1 MAEEGEADSNRWNA
15 MRLLCRKVTL
25 YSFGIAL
32 ALMVAGSAGCA
43 GSRGFDQAAMREALH
58 LDSHSTSETPSVLPG
73 SARPSPPFRLGIFF
87 VKHQVPD
94 TPSIRKV
101 EWLSADRDQL
111 LRELAPLRDEQLLAD
126 TFVLTDVRLRGTDI
140 KEIRQA
146 GARFGA
152 DMTLIVDGVAGI
164 DRYNNYLAWLYPT
177 LLGAYL
183 APGTESD
190 ALVMATGSLW
200 AAHSDWHTLIQP
212 VEERS
217 KIVGAAAFLE
227 DNASLQEAKKLA
239 IQSIGKSI
247 VEQLRLLK

>member
-1 MAEEGEADSNRWNA
+1 MGER
-15 MRLLCRKVTL
+15 
-25 YSFGIAL
+25 
-32 ALMVAGSAGCA
+32 
-43 GSRGFDQAAMREALH
+43 LH
-58 LDSHSTSETPSVLPG
+58 LDSLPTSETPPVLPG

-94 TPSIRKV
+94 TPSIRKI

-126 TFVLTDVRLRGTDI
+126 MSVLTDVRLRGADI

-146 GARFGA
+146 GARFDA
-152 DMTLIVDGVAGI
+152 DMVLIVDGVAGI
-164 DRYNNYLAWLYPT
+164 DRYNNRYAWLYPT

-190 ALVMATGSLW
+190 VLIMATGSLR
-200 AAHSDWHTLIQP
+200 AVRSDWHAPLQTT
-212 VEERS
+212 EARS
-217 KIVGAAAFLE
+217 KTVGAAAFLE
-227 DNASLQEAKKLA
+227 DNTPLQDAKKLA
-239 IQSIGKSI
+239 IQTLGKSI

>member
-1 MAEEGEADSNRWNA
+1 MGER
-15 MRLLCRKVTL
+15 
-25 YSFGIAL
+25 
-32 ALMVAGSAGCA
+32 
-43 GSRGFDQAAMREALH
+43 LH
-58 LDSHSTSETPSVLPG
+58 LDSHSTSETPPVLPG
-73 SARPSPPFRLGIFF
+73 STRPSPPVRLGIFF

-94 TPSIRKV
+94 TPSVRKV

-126 TFVLTDVRLRGTDI
+126 MFVLTDVRLRGNDI

-152 DMTLIVDGVAGI
+152 DMILIVDGVAGI
-164 DRYNNYLAWLYPT
+164 DRYNNRFAWLYPT

-190 ALVMATGSLW
+190 ALVMAT
-200 AAHSDWHTLIQP
+200 AHLLAIRSDWHAPIRI
-212 VEERS
+212 VETQS
-217 KIVGAAAFLE
+217 KAVGAAAFLD
-227 DNASLQEAKKLA
+227 DNAPLNDAKGRA
-239 IQSIGKSI
+239 IQTLGKYI

>member
-1 MAEEGEADSNRWNA
+1 M
-15 MRLLCRKVTL
+15 
-25 YSFGIAL
+25 YFFGIAL
-32 ALMVAGSAGCA
+32 ALIVAGSAGCA

-58 LDSHSTSETPSVLPG
+58 LDSHSTSETPPVLPG
-73 SARPSPPFRLGIFF
+73 SARPSPPFRIGIFF

-111 LRELAPLRDEQLLAD
+111 LRELAPLREEQLLAD

-152 DMTLIVDGVAGI
+152 DMILIIDGIAAI

-200 AAHSDWHTLIQP
+200 AVHSDWYAPIQT
-212 VEERS
+212 VEGKS
-217 KIVGAAAFLE
+217 KVKGAAAFVG
-227 DNASLQEAKKLA
+227 DNAPVQEAKQQA
-239 IQSIGKSI
+239 IHALGQRIAD
-247 VEQLRLLK
+247 QLQGLK

>member
-58 LDSHSTSETPSVLPG
+58 LDSHSTSETPPVLPG

-111 LRELAPLRDEQLLAD
+111 LRELAPLRDEQLLVD
-126 TFVLTDVRLRGTDI
+126 MFVLTDVRLRGDDI
-140 KEIRQA
+140 KGIQQT
-146 GARFGA
+146 GARFGT
-152 DMTLIVDGVAGI
+152 DMVLIVDAVAAV
-164 DRYNNYLAWLYPT
+164 DRYNNRYAWLYPT

-183 APGTESD
+183 LPGTESD

-227 DNASLQEAKKLA
+227 DNAPLHDAKRLA
-239 IQSIGKSI
+239 IQTLGRYI
-247 VEQLRLLK
+247 VERLRLLK

>member
-1 MAEEGEADSNRWNA
+1 
-15 MRLLCRKVTL
+15 MRQLCRKVTL

-43 GSRGFDQAAMREALH
+43 DSRGFDQAAMREALH
-58 LDSHSTSETPSVLPG
+58 LDSHSTSETPPVLPG

-111 LRELAPLRDEQLLAD
+111 LRELAPLRDEQLLVD
-126 TFVLTDVRLRGTDI
+126 MFVLTDVRLRGNDI

-152 DMTLIVDGVAGI
+152 DVVLIIDGIAAI

-183 APGTESD
+183 APGTESA
-190 ALVMATGSLW
+190 ALVMATGRLW
-200 AAHSDWHTLIQP
+200 ATRSDWQAPIQT
-212 VEERS
+212 VETRS
-217 KIVGAAAFLE
+217 KAIGAAAFLE
-227 DNASLQEAKKLA
+227 DKTPLHDAKRLA
-239 IQSIGKSI
+239 IQTLANR
-247 VEQLRLLK
+247 VADQLRLLK

>member
-1 MAEEGEADSNRWNA
+1 MAEGEADSNRGYR
-15 MRLLCRKVTL
+15 MRRLCRQIAQH
-25 YSFGIAL
+25 SFRLSL
-32 ALMVAGSAGCA
+32 ALIVAGLAGCA

-58 LDSHSTSETPSVLPG
+58 LDSLSTSENPSV
-73 SARPSPPFRLGIFF
+73 SHHHAHPSPPFRLGVFF
-87 VKHQVPD
+87 AKHEIPN
-94 TPSIRKV
+94 TPSVRKI

-126 TFVLTDVRLRGTDI
+126 MFVLTDVRLRGDDI

-152 DMTLIVDGVAGI
+152 DVVLIIDGIAAI

-183 APGTESD
+183 VPGTESA
-190 ALVMATGSLW
+190 ALVMATGRLW
-200 AAHSDWHTLIQP
+200 ATRSDWQAPIQT

-217 KIVGAAAFLE
+217 KAIGAAAFLE
-227 DNASLQEAKKLA
+227 DNAPLQEAKRLA
-239 IQSIGKSI
+239 IQTLGKSV

>member
-1 MAEEGEADSNRWNA
+1 MPTIAAIIPLVLLISIGCTSSQGFNRTA
-15 MRLLCRKVTL
+15 MSERLHGTPAPNTEVRLP
-25 YSFGIAL
+25 
-32 ALMVAGSAGCA
+32 
-43 GSRGFDQAAMREALH
+43 
-58 LDSHSTSETPSVLPG
+58 SHQ

-152 DMTLIVDGVAGI
+152 DMILIVDGVAGI

>member
-1 MAEEGEADSNRWNA
+1 MRTVAAIIPLVLLISIGCTSSQGFNRTA
-15 MRLLCRKVTL
+15 MSERLHGTPAPNTDVRLP
-25 YSFGIAL
+25 
-32 ALMVAGSAGCA
+32 
-43 GSRGFDQAAMREALH
+43 
-58 LDSHSTSETPSVLPG
+58 SHQ

-101 EWLSADRDQL
+101 AWLSADRDQL

-126 TFVLTDVRLRGTDI
+126 MFVLTDVRLRGADI

-152 DMTLIVDGVAGI
+152 DMVLIVDGVAGI
-164 DRYNNYLAWLYPT
+164 DRYNNRYAWLYPT

-183 APGTESD
+183 APGTKSD
-190 ALVMATGSLW
+190 VLIMATGSLR
-200 AAHSDWHTLIQP
+200 AVRSDWHAPLQTTEAQ
-212 VEERS
+212 S
-217 KIVGAAAFLE
+217 KTVGAAAFLE
-227 DNASLQEAKKLA
+227 DNTPLQDAKKLA
-239 IQSIGKSI
+239 IQTLGKSI